1 MTAVDIEWRG
11 PDWDATLP
19 APRRIPAD
27 TMDAALRGAPKVVIL
42 DDDPTGTQ
50 TVRDIPVLTEWSV
63 DSIRWALRQ
72 DTQGFFVLTN
82 TRSMSRV
89 DATATTREVAEACLA
104 AASMEGIHVTFLS
117 RGDSTLRGHFPLE
130 TDELAAVL
138 AEHGTPVEGLILAPA
153 YFDAGRVTLDGVHF
167 IRSEL
172 GLMPVA
178 EGEFALDATFGYRSS
193 RLAEWVEEKSDG
205 RIDARAV
212 GEIPLSVIR
221 DTNPAELDT
230 AISALR
236 KGAVVVVDGV
246 EDDDARAFVV
256 SAMAAERSGTTL
268 LYRAGPS
275 LARARLGQDAAAV
288 VADARLEDL
297 MRGSAS
303 GGLVV
308 VGSHVGLTGR
318 QLDVL
323 RRQRASVEVELDVN
337 AATDPARR
345 DAHLDEVVEAAA
357 DGISKGLV
365 ILSTSRRLLVG
376 VDEEDSLDISRRVS
390 TALTEVV
397 ARTVGRRRPSYV
409 IAKGGI
415 TSSDIATGALQISRA
430 WVRGSMLPGIVSLW
444 EATSGPAAGL
454 PYIVFAGNVGDDESL
469 ARVVERLDP
478 A

>member
-1 MTAVDIEWRG
+1 M
-11 PDWDATLP
+11 
-19 APRRIPAD
+19 
-27 TMDAALRGAPKVVIL
+27 
-42 DDDPTGTQ
+42 
-50 TVRDIPVLTEWSV
+50 
-63 DSIRWALRQ
+63 
-72 DTQGFFVLTN
+72 
-82 TRSMSRV
+82 
-89 DATATTREVAEACLA
+89 
-104 AASMEGIHVTFLS
+104 
-117 RGDSTLRGHFPLE
+117 
-130 TDELAAVL
+130 L
-138 AEHGTPVEGLILAPA
+138 AEHGAQVDAVLLAPA
-153 YFDAGRVTLDGVHF
+153 YLDAGQITIDGVYWL
-167 IRSEL
+167 RSAD
-172 GLMPVA
+172 GLTPVA
-178 EGEFALDATFGYRSS
+178 DSEFARDATFGFHAS
-193 RLAEWVEEKSDG
+193 RLADWVDEKSEG
-205 RIDARAV
+205 RIPARDV
-212 GEIPLSVIR
+212 VEIPLSVIR